1 MNVEKGGISEENL
14 KGESLSETFFDV
26 HQTSRFLHINEKKVY
41 ALVKSGKLPG
51 TKVTG
56 KWLFPKSE
64 LEALIQG
71 QAAQTLMKFSAE
83 YALHSNVLLV
93 AGSDDPAMYVVQ
105 GLLHSRHPEFVLFSA
120 SLGSGEGLRLL
131 RDGYCHIALS
141 HLYDHE
147 TGEYNFPFIEK
158 QFKEPKDIVVLNLF
172 YRSVGFVS
180 KDGVVRSFKEIADK
194 GLRFINR
201 QAGSGIRHRIDKL
214 ITAEGVGEESIRGF
228 ENEVYTHLDV
238 ASAVMSGQADTGVAA
253 ESAARFPE
261 LSFYQL
267 FEERFDMLVSKS
279 IFFEKSVQVF
289 VEFIRSS
296 TFSQILQGMRGYDTR
311 ETGRVLYPETS

>member
-1 MNVEKGGISEENL
+1 MIENNDISD
-14 KGESLSETFFDV
+14 SPTFFDV
-26 HQTSRFLHINEKKVY
+26 HQASRFLHINEKKIY
-41 ALVKSGKLPG
+41 ALAKAGKLPG

-56 KWLFPKSE
+56 KWLFPKRD
-64 LEALIQG
+64 LEVLIEG
-71 QAAQTLMKFSAE
+71 QALQTLRKFSTE
-83 YALHSNVLLV
+83 YVLNRNVLLV
-93 AGSDDPAMYVVQ
+93 AGSDDPAMYMVQ
-105 GLLHSRHPEFVLFSA
+105 GLLHSRYPEFVLFLA

-158 QFKEPKDIVVLNLF
+158 QFEEPSDIVVLNLF

-180 KDGVVRSFKEIADK
+180 RDGVVRSFKEIEDR

-201 QAGSGIRHRIDKL
+201 QAKSGIRHRIDAL
-214 ITAEGVGEESIRGF
+214 VEAEGVDEKSIRGF
-228 ENEVYTHLDV
+228 DDEVYTHLDV
-238 ASAVMSGQADTGVAA
+238 ATAVMSREADTGVAA
-253 ESAARFPE
+253 ESAVRFPD

-289 VEFIRSS
+289 IEFVRSPA
-296 TFSQILQGMRGYDTR
+296 FSGILQGMRGYDTR
-311 ETGRVLYPETS
+311 RAGKILYPETA